1 MTHRY
6 YFIKSQGDATAAPIF
21 IVKAGESQRELSALA
36 DLHVAALIS
45 NDIYFCQES
54 PEVLKF
60 IEQMFWSNPNREFY
74 ETTAVKMR
82 AILRG
87 HANADNAKN
96 LSQQIR
102 SRKMFT
108 AIATHDTEKFSFINP
123 QIFKSYAA
131 IINHRKPRR

>member
-6 YFIKSQGDATAAPIF
+6 YFIRSQGDASDAPIF
-21 IVKAGESQRELSALA
+21 IVKVGESQRELSALA
-36 DLHVAALIS
+36 DLSVAALES
-45 NDIYFCQES
+45 DEIYFCPES

-60 IEQMFWSNPNREFY
+60 INRLFWSNPNREFY

-87 HANADNAKN
+87 HANADYAKN
-96 LSQQIR
+96 LSQQVR
-102 SRKMFT
+102 TRAMFT
-108 AIATHDTEKFSFINP
+108 AIATHDTQRFSYINP
-123 QIFKSYAA
+123 QIIKSYAA

>member
-36 DLHVAALIS
+36 DLHVAALVS
-45 NDIYFCQES
+45 NDIYFCAES

-60 IEQMFWSNPNREFY
+60 VNRLFWQNPNREFY
-74 ETTAVKMR
+74 ETSAVKMR

>member
-6 YFIKSQGDATAAPIF
+6 YFIKSQDDATAAPIF

-36 DLHVAALIS
+36 DLHVAALVS
-45 NDIYFCQES
+45 NDIYFCVES

-60 IEQMFWSNPNREFY
+60 VNRLFWQNPNREFY
-74 ETTAVKMR
+74 ETSAVKMR

-87 HANADNAKN
+87 HANAGDAKN

-108 AIATHDTEKFSFINP
+108 AIATHDTEKFSYINP
-123 QIFKSYAA
+123 QIFKNYAA
-131 IINHRKPRR
+131 IVNHRKPRR